1 MVQFCAGVIAPGAQ
15 AGARRRQIP
24 ARVETATRDQQS
36 AWAPVVACQQLQPL
50 APGCHQ
56 DATLNILA
64 ALMTVSILSKLTG
77 LGQTGAGGES
87 AARAVEG
94 EAQGRGL
101 ASAFRPQLMRGGR
114 VVGQRVRERTVS

>member
-24 ARVETATRDQQS
+24 ARVETATRGQQS

-50 APGCHQ
+50 APLAQ
-56 DATLNILA
+56 DATLNILP

-101 ASAFRPQLMRGGR
+101 AGASRPQLMGGGR
-114 VVGQRVRERTVS
+114 VVGQLVRERTVS